1 MKSRQLLTLLGLLF
15 LGGILFF
22 IPHTENIPET
32 GWRVFVIFFLTIV
45 AIILKP
51 LPMGPVAILAMSIAT
66 ITKTLPLE
74 EMLVGFSND
83 IVWLVLL
90 AFFIALGFIKTGL
103 GTRIGYYFIAFLGKK
118 TMGLGYGLLS
128 CDFILS
134 PAVPSMTAR
143 SGGVVFPIAEGL
155 SKSFGSTPEHKT
167 EKKIGAYLMKVAF
180 QGSTVTS
187 AMFLTAMAANP
198 FLVCLTQSAGYTVT
212 WGTWAL
218 AALVPGIISL
228 ILYPIIIYKL
238 YPPGI
243 KDTPD
248 APALARQKLKEMG
261 KIKREEQFMLIVFVL
276 LLILWIGGEAFGIK
290 ATVSAL
296 VGLSLLLIFNVLS
309 WKDVLSE
316 DKAWDTFVWFATLI
330 TLASALNKHGFTPW
344 FSEQIVHSVGGL
356 HWGFAFVILYL
367 IYYYSHYL
375 FASCT
380 AHVGA
385 MYPAFLMVAIGL
397 GTPPMVAIFSFAFA
411 SNLFGGLTHYG
422 SGPAPLYYGS
432 GYIDLK
438 SFWKTGFIL
447 SLFNIVVWL
456 GLGSLWWKLI
466 GLW

>member
-1 MKSRQLLTLLGLLF
+1 MKQKQFLTLLGLLF
-15 LGGILFF
+15 LGAILFF
-22 IPHTENIPET
+22 IPHSGDIPEK
-32 GWRVFVIFFLTIV
+32 GWRVFVIFFLTII

-51 LPMGPVAILAMSIAT
+51 LPLGPVAIIAMSIAT
-66 ITKTLPLE
+66 ITKTLSLE

-103 GTRIGYYFIAFLGKK
+103 GTRIGYYFVAFLGKK
-118 TMGLGYGLLS
+118 TLGLGYGLLAS
-128 CDFILS
+128 DLILA

-143 SGGVVFPIAEGL
+143 TGGVVFPIAEGL
-155 SKSFGSTPEHKT
+155 SKSFGSTPEHRT
-167 EKKIGAYLMKVAF
+167 EKRIGAFLMKVAF

-198 FLVCLTQSAGYTVT
+198 FLVCLSKEAGYTIT
-212 WGTWAL
+212 WGSWAL
-218 AALVPGIISL
+218 AAIVPGIISL

-238 YPPGI
+238 YPPEI

-248 APALARQKLKEMG
+248 APQIARQKLKEMG
-261 KIKREEQFMLIVFVL
+261 KLKRDELFMLIVFVL
-276 LLILWIGGEAFGIK
+276 LLIMWIGGEFLGIK
-290 ATVSAL
+290 ATVAAF
-296 VGLSLLLIFNVLS
+296 VGLSLLFIFNVLT
-309 WKDVLSE
+309 WKDVLNE
-316 DKAWDTFVWFATLI
+316 DKAWDTFIWFATLI

-344 FSEQIVHSVGGL
+344 FSEQIVGAVGGL
-356 HWGFAFVILYL
+356 HWGIAFFILYV
-367 IYYYSHYL
+367 IYYYSHYF

-385 MYPAFLMVAIGL
+385 MYPAFLLVAIGL

-422 SGPAPLYYGS
+422 NGPAPLYYGS
-432 GYIDLK
+432 GYIELK

-447 SLFNIVVWL
+447 SLFNIVIWL
-456 GLGSLWWKLI
+456 GLGTFWWKLI